1 MNDPFA
7 VKDCALI
14 AIATGQRAQ
23 TLRELRDR
31 MEIVH
36 PGSIYYHFWGRLL
49 YPRFDDPEFQ
59 NDFASWAYHGLND
72 LVAAERLA
80 VVNPAHVNDM
90 EELRR
95 ELVDIIDERL
105 DETEVVPWSK
115 SDRQFHFIRSKIVV
129 FEPGIRVNHPGELGP
144 IIARL
149 PVSVIFYHFIDARR
163 RTANG
168 ADDFSNWL
176 DSFGAEFAAL
186 GKAIR
191 EIDPYFI
198 SLAEMRR
205 QVVSAFAS
213 HLQIGEE

>member
-31 MEIVH
+31 MAIVH

-80 VVNPAHVNDM
+80 VVNPAQVNDM
-90 EELRR
+90 EDLRR

-115 SDRQFHFIRSKIVV
+115 ADRQFHFIRSKIVV
-129 FEPGIRVNHPGELGP
+129 FEPGIRVNHPRELGP
-144 IIARL
+144 MIARL

-198 SLAEMRR
+198 SLAEMRS

-213 HLQIGEE
+213 HLRVGEE